1 MSSVV
6 SSIIGGN
13 AQENVAQT
21 QANQS
26 DYAVNV
32 NAGTTTRGQDIQNAQ
47 FNQGLLEQ
55 EKEYGNT
62 QDVANQGLA
71 TAAAGIDATT
81 GAAPAE
87 LTTLQGD
94 IENKNTRA
102 MADTSKQVGANL
114 ATAGVRGG
122 QATILQN
129 RAVGEQGLGAQ
140 EDIDQLL
147 AQNAA
152 TREAQKAGYYTQLGA
167 GAMSKVG
174 AS

>member
-1 MSSVV
+1 
-6 SSIIGGN
+6 
-13 AQENVAQT
+13 
-21 QANQS
+21 
-26 DYAVNV
+26 
-32 NAGTTTRGQDIQNAQ
+32 
-47 FNQGLLEQ
+47 
-55 EKEYGNT
+55 
-62 QDVANQGLA
+62 
-71 TAAAGIDATT
+71 
-81 GAAPAE
+81 
-87 LTTLQGD
+87 
-94 IENKNTRA
+94 